1 MTGGDSPTNSPRRFS
16 AVKKTIRLGVITLVA
31 LSALALVSAAVA
43 PRVVVIKGT
52 HQSETLTGTAGIDR
66 IHARGGDD
74 LVNAGEG
81 NDRVFGGWGNDTLNG
96 EGGNDRM
103 RGGPGTDTL
112 NGGEG
117 NDVLRGRWGNDVVN
131 GDNGDD
137 RIWVGRGAD
146 VENGG
151 AGNDRMHAL
160 ARDRMVDRI
169 DCGEGDRDVVWLNSK
184 ESDVHVNCEIV
195 KTVTTSH
202 PDDGE

>member
-1 MTGGDSPTNSPRRFS
+1 MTPGDSSLTVGRRFA
-16 AVKKTIRLGVITLVA
+16 AVRKTIRLGVLTLVA

-43 PRVVVIKGT
+43 HRVVVIKGT
-52 HQSETLTGTAGIDR
+52 KNGETLTGTPGSDR

-74 LVNAGEG
+74 VVNAGDG

-103 RGGPGTDTL
+103 RGGPGNDTL
-112 NGGEG
+112 NGGEN

-137 RIWVGRGAD
+137 RIWVGRGVD

-151 AGNDRMHAL
+151 MGNDVMHAL
-160 ARDRMVDRI
+160 ARDRMVDTI
-169 DCGEGDRDVVWLNSK
+169 DCGPGDRDVVWLNSK

>member
-1 MTGGDSPTNSPRRFS
+1 VT
-16 AVKKTIRLGVITLVA
+16 KTLRLGVITLA
-31 LSALALVSAAVA
+31 TLTALALVSAAVA
-43 PRVVVIKGT
+43 HRVVVIKGT
-52 HQSETLTGTAGIDR
+52 NNGETLTGTPGNDR

-74 LVNAGEG
+74 TVNAGDG
-81 NDRVFGGWGNDTLNG
+81 HDRVFGARGNDTLNG

-117 NDVLRGRWGNDVVN
+117 DDVLRGRWGNDTVN
-131 GDNGDD
+131 GDNGND

-160 ARDRMVDRI
+160 ARDRMIDRI
-169 DCGEGDRDVVWLNSK
+169 DCGEGHDVVWLNSR
-184 ESDVHVNCEIV
+184 ESDTHVNCEV
-195 KTVTTSH
+195 VRTVTTTQT
-202 PDDGE
+202 DDGQ